1 MANQKKSSYLTGAA
15 ILAAT
20 VAVTKVVGMV
30 YKIPLYNLLG
40 DEGTSHFSVM
50 YNIYTFILTIATAGV
65 PVALSR
71 LISAARA
78 TNRPNQLRR
87 YYNVGYAAFGLI
99 GLLGAAF
106 MIIFARPLAEFMK
119 DPEVV
124 PGIIALAPAVFFACL
139 DAVLRGHSQGHNNM
153 VPTAVSQI
161 MEVMCKL
168 VFGLAIAWYLSR
180 RGYSLAIVAA
190 GAIVGVTI
198 GMGLSVPALTL
209 MKRRYTARTPMPLIN
224 DKPMSRAATLRQLL
238 SVAIPITLSSSVL
251 NIINLLDA
259 SLVRGRLNT
268 AAGFPLTDVNIL
280 YGVYSKGLT
289 LFTVPSAFITPIAVA
304 VVPVISGAV
313 ARRERESAKATMES
327 SMKLTNL
334 LAMPA
339 AVGLAVLSGPIFDVL
354 FPGSNENGPALLSM
368 LGLASYFVCAY
379 LITNGIL
386 QASGHEKL
394 ALIALP
400 VGGLV
405 KIAVNY
411 VLVGNPA
418 INITGAP
425 IGTLVCYAV
434 ITALNIAFITVKMPE
449 RPDYL
454 AITARPMACA
464 LIMGA
469 AAWGVNGL
477 ADRFL
482 LPALGGGRI
491 AGALCLALTVV
502 VAVAV
507 YGALIIALKA
517 VTREDV
523 LLAPGGEK
531 LARLLKLK

>member
-1 MANQKKSSYLTGAA
+1 MTGAA

-20 VAVTKVVGMV
+20 VAITKVIGMV

-40 DEGTSHFSVM
+40 DEGTAHFSVM

-78 TNRPNQLRR
+78 TSRPNQLRR
-87 YYNVGYAAFGLI
+87 YYNVGLVSFGAI
-99 GLLGAAF
+99 GLLGAAV
-106 MIIFARPLAEFMK
+106 MVIFAQGLANFMN
-119 DPEVV
+119 DPDVV
-124 PGIIALAPAVFFACL
+124 PGIVALAPAVFFACI

-153 VPTAVSQI
+153 LPTAVSQI

-168 VFGLAIAWYLSR
+168 VFGLAMAWYLKS
-180 RGYSLAIVAA
+180 RGYGLAVVAA

-198 GMGLSVPALTL
+198 GMALSVPVLSL
-209 MKRRYTARTPMPLIN
+209 MKRRYMARTPSVLIN
-224 DKPMSRAATLRQLL
+224 DMPDSRLDTLKQLM

-251 NIINLLDA
+251 NIINLIDA
-259 SLVRGRLNT
+259 SLVRGRLNS
-268 AAGFPLTDVNIL
+268 AAGFSLTDVNIL
-280 YGVYSKGLT
+280 YGVYSKGQT
-289 LFTVPSAFITPIAVA
+289 LFTVPSAFITPVAVA
-304 VVPVISGAV
+304 VVPVISAAL
-313 ARRERESAKATMES
+313 ARRDSESAKATMES

-339 AVGLAVLSGPIFDVL
+339 AVGLAVLSRPIFDVL
-354 FPGSNENGPALLSM
+354 FPGSNENGPALLAM

-394 ALIALP
+394 ALVALP

-411 VLVGNPA
+411 VLVGIPEV
-418 INITGAP
+418 NISGAP
-425 IGTLVCYAV
+425 IGTLVCYGV
-434 ITALNIAFITVKMPE
+434 ITALNIIFITVRIPE

-454 AITARPMACA
+454 KITARPLACS

-469 AAWGVNGL
+469 AAWGVYGL
-477 ADRFL
+477 AERFL
-482 LPALGGGRI
+482 LPALGGGRVGGI
-491 AGALCLALTVV
+491 LCLGIAVV

-507 YGALIIALKA
+507 YGVLVIALRA

-531 LARLLKLK
+531 LANLLKLR